1 MRRTRRLLLLPAA
14 ATLLMACPAMLEDDF
29 EAVTGITGG
38 AGSEQPSAGSGGSAQ
53 SGAPATGDAGA
64 PGGVAMTT
72 GGATSGGQ
80 LVAGA
85 TAATGGMSETGGA
98 TETTGGAASGGADG
112 TGSTGGTTGG
122 GGAQSGGVGGSG
134 GGGATGGGGL
144 VTGGAVAGGTAG
156 TTGGGAGGT
165 SGASGAES
173 GGTGGGEGGEGGT
186 SGAESGGT
194 SGGNG
199 GDGGAVGSGGALCA
213 SSPASCEALRG
224 ALVHRYRFDGTG
236 TTVTDSVG
244 GADGTVRGGAT
255 LSGDGELS
263 LVGGTTYQ
271 PDYVDL
277 PNGIVSALADA
288 TFETWIVWNGGQP
301 WQRVF
306 DFGDAMYLTCVY
318 NGTSAPEG
326 QPGACGRTYLYLI
339 ASTDADEGSVI
350 RTAFMKQPGEHPD
363 DRQALNGP
371 RAPTQAVLH
380 LAVVVDDTQD
390 RIQLYLDGA
399 PQGTMAFYDQ
409 LSDLRDINNWLG
421 RSQFADDA
429 ANGFDGT
436 YLEFRIYG
444 AALSADELETSYVEG
459 PDPTFLE

>member
-1 MRRTRRLLLLPAA
+1 MKRTRRLLLLPAA
-14 ATLLMACPAMLEDDF
+14 ATLLMACPATLEDDF
-29 EAVTGITGG
+29 KAVDGTTGG
-38 AGSEQPSAGSGGSAQ
+38 AGSEQPGAGAGGGAQ
-53 SGAPATGDAGA
+53 AGAPAAGDDGY

-85 TAATGGMSETGGA
+85 TTATGGMGETGGT
-98 TETTGGAASGGADG
+98 TETTGGAAVGGVDG

-122 GGAQSGGVGGSG
+122 GGAQSGGSGGSG

-144 VTGGAVAGGTAG
+144 ATGGAVSGGNAGA
-156 TTGGGAGGT
+156 TG
-165 SGASGAES
+165 GASGAA
-173 GGTGGGEGGEGGT
+173 GRT

-194 SGGNG
+194 SGDGGAAGGASGAESGGTSSGEG
-199 GDGGAVGSGGALCA
+199 GDGGAEASGGALCA
-213 SSPASCEALRG
+213 SSPASCETLRG
-224 ALVHRYRFDGTG
+224 ALVHRYRFEGTG
-236 TTVTDSVG
+236 TTVTDSVA
-244 GADGTVRGGAT
+244 GANGTVKGGAT

-263 LVGGTTYQ
+263 LVGGTAYQ

-277 PNGIVSALADA
+277 PNGIVSALTDA

-306 DFGDAMYLTCVY
+306 DFGDAMYLNCVY
-318 NGTSAPEG
+318 GGTSAPEG

-350 RTAFMKQPGEHPD
+350 RTAYMKQPGEHPD
-363 DRQALNGP
+363 DRQALEGP

-380 LAVVVDDTQD
+380 LAVVVDDAQD
-390 RIQLYLDGA
+390 RIQLFVDGA
-399 PQGTMAFYDQ
+399 PQGAMTFYDH

-429 ANGFDGT
+429 TNGFDGT

-444 AALSADELETSYVEG
+444 AALSADELETSYLEG
-459 PDPTFLE
+459 PDPAFLE